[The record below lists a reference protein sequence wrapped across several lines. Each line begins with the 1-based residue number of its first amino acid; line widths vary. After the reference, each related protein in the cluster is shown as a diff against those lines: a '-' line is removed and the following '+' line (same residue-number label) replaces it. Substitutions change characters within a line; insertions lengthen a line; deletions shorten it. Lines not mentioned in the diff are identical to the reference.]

1 MADITFIEGSG
12 LADSVFGKTQ
22 APIRRLIE
30 KRGEAYEQ
38 ESVVNR
44 VFDVNRSENYA
55 EKITTL
61 TAMDGFKPVGE
72 MGAHPWDGMR
82 EGFSKTVEHM
92 VWKDRFSLSREML
105 DDCKLLDMRKR
116 PEGFV
121 AGFYRTRE
129 RFGACLLGNA
139 IVGNTTASFG
149 GKSFDCTAADGKKL
163 FATDHGAKVKGAAQ
177 SNCYADAFSAEAL
190 GKMEIAMQS
199 FRGDNGE
206 MLDIAPDTIVIPN
219 LYALKDAVFAAVG
232 SNLEPTTGNN
242 KYNYHCGC
250 WNIQIW
256 PYLNEFITSGTSP
269 WLLLDSRYN
278 KDVGSLVWQDRTEL
292 EVRSEIAENDANV
305 WKGFARFAAGFNDWR
320 GVCVGGVSGG
330 SNL

>member
-1 MADITFIEGSG
+1 MIFSQSG
-12 LADSVFGKTQ
+12 GLNDSVFGKSQ
-22 APIRRLIE
+22 APIRLFLE
-30 KRGEAYEQ
+30 KRGEAYEN
-38 ESVVNR
+38 ESMLKNL
-44 VFDVNRSENYA
+44 FQMNKSNHFG
-55 EKITTL
+55 EKYTAL
-61 TAMDGFKPVGE
+61 TAMEGFSPVGE
-72 MGAHPWDGMR
+72 NGAYPEDMMQ
-82 EGFSKTVEHM
+82 EGFSKLLENET
-92 VWKDRFSLSREML
+92 WKDSFAISREMVE
-105 DDCKLLDMRKR
+105 DGVLLDMKRK
-116 PEGFV
+116 PSAFV
-121 AGFYRTRE
+121 GGFYRTRE

-219 LYALKDAVFAAVG
+219 IYALKDAVFAAVG

-256 PYLNEFITSGTSP
+256 PYLNEFITSGTAP

-292 EVRSEIAENDANV
+292 EIRSEIAENDANV

-320 GVCVGGVSGG
+320 GVCVGGVTGG

>member
-1 MADITFIEGSG
+1 MIFSQSG
-12 LADSVFGKTQ
+12 GLNDSVFGKSQ
-22 APIRRLIE
+22 APIRLFLE
-30 KRGEAYEQ
+30 KRGEAYEN
-38 ESVVNR
+38 ESMLKNL
-44 VFDVNRSENYA
+44 FQMNKSNHFG
-55 EKITTL
+55 EKYTAL
-61 TAMDGFKPVGE
+61 TAMEGFSPVGE
-72 MGAHPWDGMR
+72 NGAYPEDMMQ
-82 EGFSKTVEHM
+82 EGFSKLLENET
-92 VWKDRFSLSREML
+92 WKDSFAISREMVE
-105 DDCKLLDMRKR
+105 DGVLLDMKRK
-116 PEGFV
+116 PSAFV
-121 AGFYRTRE
+121 GGFYRTRE

-219 LYALKDAVFAAVG
+219 IYALKDAVFAAVG

-256 PYLNEFITSGTSP
+256 PYLNEFITSGTAP

-292 EVRSEIAENDANV
+292 EIRSEIAENDANV

>member
-1 MADITFIEGSG
+1 MIFSQSSG
-12 LADSVFGKTQ
+12 LNDSIFGKSQ
-22 APIRRLIE
+22 APIRLFLE
-30 KRGEAYEQ
+30 KRGEAYEN
-38 ESVVNR
+38 ESMLKNL
-44 VFDVNRSENYA
+44 FQMNKSTHFG
-55 EKITTL
+55 EKYTAL
-61 TAMDGFKPVGE
+61 TAMDGFAPVGE
-72 MGAHPWDGMR
+72 NGAYPEDMMQ
-82 EGFSKTVEHM
+82 EGFSKLLENET
-92 VWKDRFSLSREML
+92 WKDSFAISREMVE
-105 DDCKLLDMRKR
+105 DGVLLDMKR
-116 PEGFV
+116 RPSAFV
-121 AGFYRTRE
+121 SGYYRTRE
-129 RFGACLLGNA
+129 RFGACVMGNA
-139 IVGNTTASFG
+139 IQGNSSATFG
-149 GKSFDCTAADGKKL
+149 GKTFDCTAADGKAL
-163 FATDHGAKVKGAAQ
+163 FATNHGAKVKGAAQ
-177 SNCYADAFSAEAL
+177 SNCFADAFSAAAL
-190 GKMEIAMQS
+190 GKAEIAMQS

-242 KYNYHCGC
+242 KYNYHVGC

-320 GVCVGGVSGG
+320 GVCVGGVTGG
-330 SNL
+330 SSL

>member
-1 MADITFIEGSG
+1 MIFSQSG
-12 LADSVFGKTQ
+12 GLNDSVFGKSQ
-22 APIRRLIE
+22 APIRLFLE
-30 KRGEAYEQ
+30 KRGEAYEN
-38 ESVVNR
+38 ESMLKNL
-44 VFDVNRSENYA
+44 FQMNKSNHFG
-55 EKITTL
+55 EKYTAL
-61 TAMDGFKPVGE
+61 TAMEGFSPVGE
-72 MGAHPWDGMR
+72 NGAYPEDMMQ
-82 EGFSKTVEHM
+82 EGFSKLLENET
-92 VWKDRFSLSREML
+92 WKDSFAISREMVE
-105 DDCKLLDMRKR
+105 DGVLLDMKRK
-116 PEGFV
+116 PSAFV
-121 AGFYRTRE
+121 GGFYRTRE

-139 IVGNTTASFG
+139 IQGNASASFG
-149 GKSFDCTAADGKKL
+149 GKSFDCTAADGKNL

-219 LYALKDAVFAAVG
+219 IYALKDAVFAAVG

-256 PYLNEFITSGTSP
+256 PYLNEFITSGTAP

-292 EVRSEIAENDANV
+292 EIRSEIAENDANV

>member
-1 MADITFIEGSG
+1 MIFSQSG
-12 LADSVFGKTQ
+12 GLNDSVFGKSQ
-22 APIRRLIE
+22 APIRLFLE
-30 KRGEAYEQ
+30 KRGEAYEN
-38 ESVVNR
+38 ESMLKNL
-44 VFDVNRSENYA
+44 FQMNKSNHFG
-55 EKITTL
+55 EKYTAL
-61 TAMDGFKPVGE
+61 TAMEGFSPVGE
-72 MGAHPWDGMR
+72 NGAYPEDMMQ
-82 EGFSKTVEHM
+82 EGFSKLLENET
-92 VWKDRFSLSREML
+92 WKDSFAISREMVE
-105 DDCKLLDMRKR
+105 DGVLLDMKRK
-116 PEGFV
+116 PSAFIN
-121 AGFYRTRE
+121 GFYRTRE

-149 GKSFDCTAADGKKL
+149 GKSFDCTAADGKAL

-219 LYALKDAVFAAVG
+219 IYALKDAVFAAVG

-256 PYLNEFITSGTSP
+256 PYLNEFISSGTAP

-320 GVCVGGVSGG
+320 GVCVGGVTGG

>member
-1 MADITFIEGSG
+1 MIFSQSG
-12 LADSVFGKTQ
+12 GLNDSVFGKSQ
-22 APIRRLIE
+22 APIRLFLE
-30 KRGEAYEQ
+30 KRGEAYEN
-38 ESVVNR
+38 ESMLKNL
-44 VFDVNRSENYA
+44 FQMNKSNHFG
-55 EKITTL
+55 EKYTAL
-61 TAMDGFKPVGE
+61 TAMEGFSPVGE
-72 MGAHPWDGMR
+72 NGAYPEDMMQ
-82 EGFSKTVEHM
+82 EGFSKLLENET
-92 VWKDRFSLSREML
+92 WKDSFAISREMVE
-105 DDCKLLDMRKR
+105 DGVLLDMKRK
-116 PEGFV
+116 PSAFV
-121 AGFYRTRE
+121 GGFYRTRE

-163 FATDHGAKVKGAAQ
+163 FATDHGTKVKGAAQ

-219 LYALKDAVFAAVG
+219 IYALKDAVFAAVG

-256 PYLNEFITSGTSP
+256 PYLNEFITSGTAP

-292 EVRSEIAENDANV
+292 EIRSEIAENDANV